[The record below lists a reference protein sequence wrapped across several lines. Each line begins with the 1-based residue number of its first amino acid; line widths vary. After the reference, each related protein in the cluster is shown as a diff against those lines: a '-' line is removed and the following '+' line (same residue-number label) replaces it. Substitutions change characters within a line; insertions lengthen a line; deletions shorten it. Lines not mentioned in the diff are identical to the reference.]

1 LQALAILFG
10 ALFTAAVATGLGG
23 LLLRDACEDLAVR
36 FVSGA
41 AVLSLLVFAL
51 CCLGLAYPLLFLALG
66 AAVLWPWRGS
76 APTGDIEWGLSKFNK
91 YLFLSIFAAYFILY
105 FFNAMAPES
114 SPDGA
119 AYHLGL
125 VGRYFREHGWREHG
139 FHRNAD
145 SIYGMMP
152 GGVEMLFLFAY
163 AFGKHSAA
171 AMVHFA
177 FLLALGWQVFRYGR
191 EAGSA
196 VAGACAA
203 VLIFASPLVGIDGT
217 SAYNDV
223 ALAAIAFTLFRL
235 LQLWES
241 QRGESQRGESQ
252 RGESQREYTRQS
264 RRLLIAIGL
273 VAGFAVATKYTGWL
287 AVPYALGFVAWRSKR
302 PDRLR
307 TASYVA
313 LAAACTLG
321 PWLLRNWIWFHNPL
335 APFFNQIFP
344 NPYVMVSF
352 ENTYRRWLTT
362 YGLPSLW
369 QIPMQVTTY
378 GSLAGLLGPVFLLSP
393 LALLAL
399 RRRAGR
405 RLLLAALVFGA
416 NYFSNIGARFLIPP
430 MPFVALAL
438 ALALSDV
445 PPLAVAVAVLHA
457 VISWPTVLTKY
468 CKPDAWHLSKV
479 VWREALRIKPADPY
493 LESHLLN
500 YGVDGMIEHST
511 APGSTIFTFTPI
523 PQAYTSRR
531 ILVEYQSA
539 ANKISAAILWTAF
552 QPEYAPTWRLR
563 FSFRR
568 QALRAIRVVQTGSG
582 DSQWSVHELRVFD
595 GGSELARAPRWRLT
609 ARPYPWGIQSAFDNS
624 LATFWMCGS
633 LLQPDQF
640 VRVDFGQPE
649 TADAVAIET
658 APNQWGL
665 TLKLEG
671 LDSVGQYAA
680 GQYAAGQWKIL
691 SPAPEL
697 GDAPRPLGLRRAV
710 AEELKRRGID
720 YVLVFDGELGSDDLR
735 LNAGIYGIRPVG
747 EYKGARLYQLP

>member
-10 ALFTAAVATGLGG
+10 ALFTVAVASGLGG

-41 AVLSLLVFAL
+41 ALLSLLVFVL
-51 CCLGLAYPLLFLALG
+51 GSLGLAYPLLFLALG
-66 AAVLWPWRGS
+66 AAVLPGLRGAGFRFPA
-76 APTGDIEWGLSKFNK
+76 APRIPK

-125 VGRYFREHGWREHG
+125 VGRYFREHG

-145 SIYGMMP
+145 SIYAMMP

-177 FLLALGWQVFRYGR
+177 FVLALGWQVFRYGR
-191 EAGSA
+191 EAGSV

-203 VLIFASPLVGIDGT
+203 VLVFCSPLVGIDGT

-223 ALAAIAFTLFRL
+223 ALAAIAFTLFQL
-235 LQLWES
+235 LEIWE
-241 QRGESQRGESQ
+241 
-252 RGESQREYTRQS
+252 TRQGEARQS
-264 RRLLIAIGL
+264 KRLLIAIGL

-287 AVPYALGFVAWRSKR
+287 GAPYAVGFVAWKSKR

-307 TASYVA
+307 AGSYVA
-313 LAAACTLG
+313 LAATCTLG

-335 APFFNQIFP
+335 TPFFNETFP
-344 NPYVMVSF
+344 NPNVMVSF
-352 ENTYRRWLTT
+352 ERIYRHMLATYELT
-362 YGLPSLW
+362 SLW
-369 QIPMQVTTY
+369 QIPTQVTTY

-399 RRRAGR
+399 RRHAGR
-405 RLLLAALVFGA
+405 RLLLAAVVFGA
-416 NYFSNIGARFLIPP
+416 NYFSNIGARFLIAP

-438 ALALSDV
+438 TLVLSEV
-445 PPLAVAVAVLHA
+445 PPLAAAVAVLHA
-457 VISWPTVLTKY
+457 VISWPTMVTKY
-468 CKPDAWHLSKV
+468 CRPEAWHLSKV
-479 VWREALRIKPADPY
+479 VWREALRIKPEAPY

-500 YGVDGMIEHST
+500 YGVDPMIERST
-511 APGSTIFTFTPI
+511 APGSTVFTFKPI
-523 PQAYTSRR
+523 PEAYTSRR

-539 ANKISAAILWTAF
+539 ANKISGAILWTAF
-552 QPEYAPTWRLR
+552 VPEYAPTWRLR
-563 FSFRR
+563 FSFPR
-568 QALRAIRVVQTGSG
+568 QPLAAIRAVQMGSG
-582 DSQWSVHELRVFD
+582 DSQWSVHELRIFD
-595 GGSELARAPRWRLT
+595 GSTELSRAPRWRLT

-633 LLQPDQF
+633 MLQPGQF
-640 VRVDFGQPE
+640 VQVDFGQPE

-665 TLKLEG
+665 KLKLEG
-671 LDSVGQYAA
+671 REA
-680 GQYAAGQWKIL
+680 GRVQGTSGRWKTL
-691 SPAPEL
+691 SPEPQL
-697 GDAPRPLGLRRAV
+697 SDAPRPLGLRRAV

-720 YVLVFDGELGSDDLR
+720 YVLAFDGEMGSYDLR
-735 LNAGIYGIRPVG
+735 ENADIYGIRQVG

>member
-10 ALFTAAVATGLGG
+10 ALFTVAVAAGLGG

-41 AVLSLLVFAL
+41 AVLSLLVFGL
-51 CCLGLAYPLLFLALG
+51 CSLGFAYPLLFLAFG
-66 AAVLWPWRGS
+66 AAALPGLGNVRFSLRGTNRF
-76 APTGDIEWGLSKFNK
+76 AN
-91 YLFLSIFAAYFILY
+91 YLFLSIFAVYFILY

-119 AYHLGL
+119 TYHLGL
-125 VGRYFREHGWREHG
+125 VGRYLREHG

-145 SIYGMMP
+145 SIYAMMP

-177 FLLALGWQVFRYGR
+177 FVLALVWQVFHYGR
-191 EAGSA
+191 EARSA

-203 VLIFASPLVGIDGT
+203 VLVFASPLVGMDGT

-223 ALAAIAFTLFRL
+223 ALAAIAFTLFQL
-235 LQLWES
+235 LQLWET
-241 QRGESQRGESQ
+241 QRGEPTRRGETQ
-252 RGESQREYTRQS
+252 PGETRRS

-287 AVPYALGFVAWRSKR
+287 AVPYALGFVLWKSRRADW
-302 PDRLR
+302 LR
-307 TASYVA
+307 TFTYVA

-335 APFFNQIFP
+335 APFFNEIFP

-352 ENTYRRWLTT
+352 ENGYRRMLAT
-362 YGLPSLW
+362 YELPSLW

-393 LALLAL
+393 VALLAL

-416 NYFSNIGARFLIPP
+416 NYFSNIGARFLLPP

-438 ALALSDV
+438 ALVLSEA

-457 VISWPTVLTKY
+457 VISWPTIVTKY
-468 CKPDAWHLSKV
+468 CRPEAWHLSKV
-479 VWREALRIKPADPY
+479 VWREALRIKPQDPY

-500 YGVDGMIEHST
+500 YGVDRLIERST
-511 APGSTIFTFTPI
+511 APGSTIFTFKPI
-523 PQAYTSRR
+523 PEAYTSRR
-531 ILVEYQSA
+531 ILVEYESA
-539 ANKISAAILWTAF
+539 ANKISGAILWTAF
-552 QPEYAPTWRLR
+552 VPEYAPTWRLR
-563 FSFRR
+563 FPFQR
-568 QALRAIRVVQTGSG
+568 QQLGAIRVVQTGSG
-582 DSQWSVHELRVFD
+582 DSQWSVHELRVVD
-595 GGSELARAPRWRLT
+595 GGKALVRAPRWRLT

-624 LATFWMCGS
+624 LATFWMCGAI
-633 LLQPDQF
+633 LQPDQF
-640 VRVDFGQPE
+640 VQVDFGQPE

-665 TLKLEG
+665 KLKLEG
-671 LDSVGQYAA
+671 REASGVQGKS
-680 GQYAAGQWKIL
+680 GRWKIL

-697 GDAPRPLGLRRAV
+697 SDAPRPLGLRRAV

-720 YVLVFDGELGSDDLR
+720 YVLAFDGELGSDDLR
-735 LNAGIYGIRPVG
+735 ENADIYGIRQVG
-747 EYKGARLYQLP
+747 EYKGGRLYQLP